1 MVRNGPHRGI
11 SDEFGTTPPVSPSCS
26 CGMSKGVPFLPPVV
40 AAWEHAG
47 SKLATGEGVD
57 PEAFLDAVEK
67 LAPIADS
74 LGRVYSV

>member
-1 MVRNGPHRGI
+1 
-11 SDEFGTTPPVSPSCS
+11 
-26 CGMSKGVPFLPPVV
+26 MSKSVPFLPPVV
-40 AAWEHAG
+40 AAWENAG

-74 LGRVYSV
+74 LGRVYSVEAPTTHAENILLRSGV